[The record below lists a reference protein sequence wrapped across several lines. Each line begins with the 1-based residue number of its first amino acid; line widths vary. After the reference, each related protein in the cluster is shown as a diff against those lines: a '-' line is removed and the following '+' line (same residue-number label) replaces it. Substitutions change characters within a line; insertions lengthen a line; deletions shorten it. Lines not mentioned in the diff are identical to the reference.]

1 MDDEQNYR
9 GEVRLEAR
17 IPVFVELPEQE
28 DGEEGSGEA
37 LLLCRLVDF
46 SANGARILMDR
57 PLPVGAIL
65 RISARL
71 PEQHTPL
78 TVVGEVRWVDCQDGR
93 CLVGF
98 SLYDAD
104 QTDIVQW
111 KALLAR
117 RL

>member
-17 IPVFVELPEQE
+17 IPVFVELPEQDE
-28 DGEEGSGEA
+28 DEPGSGEA

-57 PLPVGAIL
+57 PLPIGAIL
-65 RISARL
+65 RISAQL
-71 PEQHTPL
+71 PEQHRPL
-78 TVVGEVRWVDCQDGR
+78 TVVGEVRWVRCEEGR

-98 SLYDAD
+98 SLYEAD
-104 QTDIVQW
+104 QTDILQW